1 MQKGKWITV
10 IIALVAVLAAI
21 VYGFIPK
28 PVLTDMVK
36 VRRGPLKVTV
46 EEEGKTRVKDRFT
59 LSAPVPGF
67 MKRLNLKVGDRV
79 VKGQTLVEIEPLRS
93 SLLDPRS
100 RATAE
105 AAVSA
110 AEASLRV
117 EEERVLAAAADAD
130 YAQRNLERM
139 QKLYEKRLIAKESY
153 EQSEATAKRSHA
165 VLLSAEA
172 AVKAARSEVIR
183 ARAALQYSA
192 ADNAGIQGR
201 MVLITAPV
209 DADVLKLYRESEGV
223 VQASEPII
231 DVGDPRKLEVTVE
244 VLSADAVR
252 IKPGMPVIFE
262 RWGGSSTLSGTVRIV
277 EPTGFT
283 KVSSLGVEEQR
294 VFVIVDFVTSD
305 NQAEQSLGDGYRLE
319 ASFTIWEGKEVLQVP
334 AGALFRKQDGWAVF
348 VVENGL
354 ALTREVKV
362 GHRTGLAA
370 EILSGLSV
378 GEEVISHPDNSI
390 EHGIRVR
397 SRQ

>member
-1 MQKGKWITV
+1 MQNRKWIT
-10 IIALVAVLAAI
+10 IIIVLGAVLAAI

-36 VRRGPLKVTV
+36 VRPGPLTVTV

-59 LSAPVPGF
+59 LSSPVPGV
-67 MKRLNLKVGDRV
+67 MKRLNLKVGHRV

-93 SLLDPRS
+93 HLLDPRS
-100 RATAE
+100 RAIAE

-110 AEASLRV
+110 AEASLRA
-117 EEERVLAAAADAD
+117 EEQRAQAAAADDD

-139 QKLYEKRLIAKESY
+139 KKLYEKHLIAKESY

-172 AVKAARSEVIR
+172 AVKAARSEWMR

-192 ADNAGIQGR
+192 ADDAGIQGR
-201 MVLITAPV
+201 SVSISAPV
-209 DADVLKLYRESEGV
+209 DADVLKLHRESEGV
-223 VQASEPII
+223 VQASEPIVDI
-231 DVGDPRKLEVTVE
+231 GDPRKLEVTVE

-252 IKPGMPVIFE
+252 IKPGMPVTFE
-262 RWGGSSTLSGTVRIV
+262 RWGGNSALSGTVRIV

-283 KVSSLGVEEQR
+283 KISSLGVEEQR
-294 VFVIVDFVTSD
+294 VLVIVDFVASG
-305 NQAEQSLGDGYRLE
+305 NKAEQSLGDGYRLE
-319 ASFTIWEGKEVLQVP
+319 VRFTIWEGRDVLQVP

-348 VVENGL
+348 VVENGR

-362 GHRTGLAA
+362 GHRTGLAV

-397 SRQ
+397 SR

>member
-1 MQKGKWITV
+1 MKKGKWIT
-10 IIALVAVLAAI
+10 IIIILAAVLAAI

-36 VRRGPLKVTV
+36 VMRGPLKVTV

-93 SLLDPRS
+93 HLLDPRS

-110 AEASLRV
+110 AEASLRA
-117 EEERVLAAAADAD
+117 EEQRVQAAAADAD

-139 QKLYEKRLIAKESY
+139 QKLYESHLIAKESY
-153 EQSEATAKRSHA
+153 EQSEATAKRSRA
-165 VLLSAEA
+165 VLLSAEE

-183 ARAALQYSA
+183 ARTALQYSA
-192 ADNAGIQGR
+192 ADNAEIQGR
-201 MVLITAPV
+201 IVLISPPV
-209 DADVLKLYRESEGV
+209 DAAVLKLHWGSEGV
-223 VQASEPII
+223 VQASEPIV
-231 DVGDPRKLEVTVE
+231 DLGDPRKLEVTVE

-252 IKPGMPVIFE
+252 IKPGMPVTFE
-262 RWGGSSTLSGTVRIV
+262 RWGGNSTLSGTVRIV

-294 VFVIVDFVTSD
+294 VLVIVDIVASD
-305 NQAEQSLGDGYRLE
+305 SQAEQSLGDCYRVE

-348 VVENGL
+348 VVDNGR

-397 SRQ
+397 SR

>member
-1 MQKGKWITV
+1 MKKGKWIT
-10 IIALVAVLAAI
+10 IIIVLTAVLAAI

-36 VRRGPLKVTV
+36 AVRGPLKVTV

-93 SLLDPRS
+93 HLLDPRS

-105 AAVSA
+105 AAVSS
-110 AEASLRV
+110 AEASLRA
-117 EEERVLAAAADAD
+117 EEERVQAAAADAD

-139 QKLYEKRLIAKESY
+139 QKLYEQHLIAKESY
-153 EQSEATAKRSHA
+153 DQSEATAKRSRA

-172 AVKAARSEVIR
+172 AAKAAGSEVIR
-183 ARAALQYSA
+183 ARTALQYSA
-192 ADNAGIQGR
+192 ADNAEIQGR
-201 MVLITAPV
+201 IVLISAPV
-209 DADVLKLYRESEGV
+209 DAAVLKLHRESEGV
-223 VQASEPII
+223 VQASEPIV
-231 DVGDPRKLEVTVE
+231 DLGDPRKLEVTVE

-252 IKPGMPVIFE
+252 IKPGMPVTFE
-262 RWGGSSTLSGTVRIV
+262 RWGGNATLSGTVRIV

-294 VFVIVDFVTSD
+294 VLVIVDIVASD
-305 NQAEQSLGDGYRLE
+305 SQAEQSLGDCYRVE

-348 VVENGL
+348 VVENGR

-390 EHGIRVR
+390 EQGIRVR
-397 SRQ
+397 SR

>member
-1 MQKGKWITV
+1 MQKGKWIT
-10 IIALVAVLAAI
+10 IIIVLMAVLAAI

-36 VRRGPLKVTV
+36 VMRGSLKVTV

-67 MKRLNLKVGDRV
+67 MKRHNLKVGDPV
-79 VKGQTLVEIEPLRS
+79 VKGRTLVEIEPLRS
-93 SLLDPRS
+93 HLLDPRS

-117 EEERVLAAAADAD
+117 EEERVQAAEADAD

-139 QKLYEKRLIAKESY
+139 QKLYEKNLIAKESY
-153 EQSEATAKRSHA
+153 EQSEATAKRSRA

-172 AVKAARSEVIR
+172 SVKAARSEVTR
-183 ARAALQYSA
+183 ARTALQYSA
-192 ADNAGIQGR
+192 ADNAEIQGR
-201 MVLITAPV
+201 IVLISAPV
-209 DADVLKLYRESEGV
+209 DAAVLKLHRESEGV

-231 DVGDPRKLEVTVE
+231 DIGDPRNLEVTVE

-252 IKPGMPVIFE
+252 IKPGMPVMFE
-262 RWGGSSTLSGTVRIV
+262 RWGGNSTLSGTVRVV
-277 EPTGFT
+277 EPQGFT
-283 KVSSLGVEEQR
+283 KISSLGVEEQR
-294 VFVIVDFVTSD
+294 VLVIVDIVTSD
-305 NQAEQSLGDGYRLE
+305 NKAEQSLGDCYRVE
-319 ASFTIWEGKEVLQVP
+319 ASFTVWEGKEVLQVP

-348 VVENGL
+348 VVENGV

-390 EHGIRVR
+390 EHRIRVR
-397 SRQ
+397 SR

>member
-10 IIALVAVLAAI
+10 IVVLVAVLAAI

-36 VRRGPLKVTV
+36 VVRGPLKVTV

-67 MKRLNLKVGDRV
+67 MKRHNLKVGDRV

-93 SLLDPRS
+93 HLLDPRS

-110 AEASLRV
+110 AEASLRA
-117 EEERVLAAAADAD
+117 EEQRAQAAAADAD

-139 QKLYEKRLIAKESY
+139 QKLYESHLIAKESY
-153 EQSEATAKRSHA
+153 EQSEATAKRSRA
-165 VLLSAEA
+165 VLLSAEE
-172 AVKAARSEVIR
+172 AVKAAKSEVIR
-183 ARAALQYSA
+183 ARTALQYSA
-192 ADNAGIQGR
+192 ADNAQIQGR
-201 MVLITAPV
+201 IVLISAPV
-209 DADVLKLYRESEGV
+209 DAAVLKLHRESEGV
-223 VQASEPII
+223 VQASEPIVDI
-231 DVGDPRKLEVTVE
+231 GDPRKLEVTVE

-252 IKPGMPVIFE
+252 IKPGTPVMFE
-262 RWGGSSTLSGTVRIV
+262 RWGGDSTLSGTVRVV

-294 VFVIVDFVTSD
+294 VLVIVDIVASD
-305 NQAEQSLGDGYRLE
+305 NKAEQSLGDCYRVE

-334 AGALFRKQDGWAVF
+334 AGALFRKRDGWAVF
-348 VVENGL
+348 VVENGM

-397 SRQ
+397 SR

>member
-1 MQKGKWITV
+1 MKKGKWITIFIV
-10 IIALVAVLAAI
+10 SMAVLAAI

-36 VRRGPLKVTV
+36 VMRGPLKATV

-93 SLLDPRS
+93 HLLDPRS

-110 AEASLRV
+110 AEASLRA
-117 EEERVLAAAADAD
+117 EEQRAQAAAADAD

-139 QKLYEKRLIAKESY
+139 QKLYENHLIAKESY
-153 EQSEATAKRSHA
+153 EQSEATDKRSRA

-172 AVKAARSEVIR
+172 AVEAARSEVIR
-183 ARAALQYSA
+183 ARTALQYSA

-201 MVLITAPV
+201 IVMIKAPV
-209 DADVLKLYRESEGV
+209 DAGVLKLYRESEGV
-223 VQASEPII
+223 VQASEPIVDI
-231 DVGDPRKLEVTVE
+231 GDPRKLEVTVE

-252 IKPGMPVIFE
+252 IKPGMPVMFE
-262 RWGGSSTLSGTVRIV
+262 RWGGNSTLSGTVRIV
-277 EPTGFT
+277 EPQGFT

-294 VFVIVDFVTSD
+294 VLVIVDIGTSD
-305 NQAEQSLGDGYRLE
+305 NNSEQSLGDGYRLE

-348 VVENGL
+348 VVENGM

-397 SRQ
+397 SR

>member
-1 MQKGKWITV
+1 MQKGKWIT
-10 IIALVAVLAAI
+10 IIVVLMAVLAAI

-36 VRRGPLKVTV
+36 VMAGSLKVTV

-67 MKRLNLKVGDRV
+67 MKRHNLKVGDPV
-79 VKGQTLVEIEPLRS
+79 VKGRTLVEIEPLRS
-93 SLLDPRS
+93 HLRDPRS

-117 EEERVLAAAADAD
+117 EEERVQAAEADAD

-139 QKLYEKRLIAKESY
+139 QKLYEKNLIAKESY
-153 EQSEATAKRSHA
+153 EQSEATAKRSRA

-172 AVKAARSEVIR
+172 SVKAARSEVIR
-183 ARAALQYSA
+183 ARTALQYSA
-192 ADNAGIQGR
+192 ADNAEIQGR
-201 MVLITAPV
+201 IVLISAPV
-209 DADVLKLYRESEGV
+209 DAAVLKLHRESEGV
-223 VQASEPII
+223 VQASEPIV
-231 DVGDPRKLEVTVE
+231 DLGDPRKLEVTVE

-252 IKPGMPVIFE
+252 IKPGMPVTFE
-262 RWGGSSTLSGTVRIV
+262 RWGGNATLSGTVRIV

-294 VFVIVDFVTSD
+294 VLVIVDFVASD
-305 NQAEQSLGDGYRLE
+305 NKAEQSLGDGYRLE

-348 VVENGL
+348 VVENGR

-362 GHRTGLAA
+362 GHRTGRY
-370 EILSGLSV
+370 
-378 GEEVISHPDNSI
+378 N
-390 EHGIRVR
+390 R
-397 SRQ
+397 SSRWLGAKRCH

>member
-10 IIALVAVLAAI
+10 IIVLTAVLAAI

-28 PVLTDMVK
+28 PVPIDMVK
-36 VRRGPLKVTV
+36 VMRGPFKVTV
-46 EEEGKTRVKDRFT
+46 GEEGKTRVKDRFT

-79 VKGQTLVEIEPLRS
+79 VEGQALVEIEPLRS
-93 SLLDPRS
+93 NLLDPRS

-110 AEASLRV
+110 AEASLRA
-117 EEERVLAAAADAD
+117 EEKRVQAAAADAD

-139 QKLYEKRLIAKESY
+139 QKLYEKHLIAKESY
-153 EQSEATAKRSHA
+153 EQSEATAKRSRA

-183 ARAALQYSA
+183 ARTALQYSA
-192 ADNAGIQGR
+192 ADNAEIQGR
-201 MVLITAPV
+201 IVLIKAPV
-209 DADVLKLYRESEGV
+209 DAGVLKLYRESEGV

-231 DVGDPRKLEVTVE
+231 DIGDPRKLEVTVE

-252 IKPGMPVIFE
+252 IKPGMPVMFE
-262 RWGGSSTLSGTVRIV
+262 RWGGNSTLSGTVRIV

-294 VFVIVDFVTSD
+294 VLVIVDIVASD
-305 NQAEQSLGDGYRLE
+305 SREEQSLGDCYRLE

-348 VVENGL
+348 VVENGR

-397 SRQ
+397 SR

>member
-1 MQKGKWITV
+1 
-10 IIALVAVLAAI
+10 
-21 VYGFIPK
+21 
-28 PVLTDMVK
+28 
-36 VRRGPLKVTV
+36 
-46 EEEGKTRVKDRFT
+46 
-59 LSAPVPGF
+59 
-67 MKRLNLKVGDRV
+67 
-79 VKGQTLVEIEPLRS
+79 VEIEPLRS
-93 SLLDPRS
+93 HLLDPRS

-110 AEASLRV
+110 AEATLRA
-117 EEERVLAAAADAD
+117 EEQRAQAAAADDD

-139 QKLYEKRLIAKESY
+139 KKFYEKHLIAKESY

-172 AVKAARSEVIR
+172 AVKAARSELMR
-183 ARAALQYSA
+183 ARAALHYSA
-192 ADNAGIQGR
+192 ADDAGIQGR
-201 MVLITAPV
+201 IVSISAPV
-209 DADVLKLYRESEGV
+209 DADVLKLHRESEGV
-223 VQASEPII
+223 VQASEPIVDI
-231 DVGDPRKLEVTVE
+231 GDPRKLEVTVE

-252 IKPGMPVIFE
+252 IKPGMPVMFE
-262 RWGGSSTLSGTVRIV
+262 RWGGNSALSGTVRIV

-294 VFVIVDFVTSD
+294 VLVIVDIVASD
-305 NQAEQSLGDGYRLE
+305 SQAEQSLGDCYRLE
-319 ASFTIWEGKEVLQVP
+319 ASFTLWEGKDVLQVP

-348 VVENGL
+348 VVENGR

-378 GEEVISHPDNSI
+378 GEEVISHPDSSI

-397 SRQ
+397 SR

>member
-1 MQKGKWITV
+1 
-10 IIALVAVLAAI
+10 
-21 VYGFIPK
+21 
-28 PVLTDMVK
+28 
-36 VRRGPLKVTV
+36 
-46 EEEGKTRVKDRFT
+46 
-59 LSAPVPGF
+59 
-67 MKRLNLKVGDRV
+67 MKRHNLKVGDPV
-79 VKGQTLVEIEPLRS
+79 VKGRTLVEIEPLRS
-93 SLLDPRS
+93 HLLDPRS

-117 EEERVLAAAADAD
+117 EEERVQAAEADAD

-139 QKLYEKRLIAKESY
+139 QKLYEKNLIAKESY
-153 EQSEATAKRSHA
+153 EQSEATAKRSRA
-165 VLLSAEA
+165 VLLSGEA

-183 ARAALQYSA
+183 ARTALQYSA
-192 ADNAGIQGR
+192 ADNAEIQGR
-201 MVLITAPV
+201 IVLISAPV
-209 DADVLKLYRESEGV
+209 DAAVLKLHRESEGV

-231 DVGDPRKLEVTVE
+231 DIGDPRNLEVTVE

-252 IKPGMPVIFE
+252 IKPGMPVMFE
-262 RWGGSSTLSGTVRIV
+262 RWGGNSTLSGTVRIV

-294 VFVIVDFVTSD
+294 VLVIVDIVASGS
-305 NQAEQSLGDGYRLE
+305 QAEQSLGDCYRLE
-319 ASFTIWEGKEVLQVP
+319 ASFTIWEGKEVMQVP

-348 VVENGL
+348 VVENGR

-390 EHGIRVR
+390 EHRIRVR
-397 SRQ
+397 SR

>member
-1 MQKGKWITV
+1 MQKGKWIT
-10 IIALVAVLAAI
+10 IIIVLAAVLAAL

-36 VRRGPLKVTV
+36 VRRGPLRVTV

-93 SLLDPRS
+93 HLLDPRS

-110 AEASLRV
+110 AEASLRA
-117 EEERVLAAAADAD
+117 EEQRAQAAAADD
-130 YAQRNLERM
+130 GYAQRNLERM
-139 QKLYEKRLIAKESY
+139 QKLYEKHLIAKESY

-165 VLLSAEA
+165 VHLSAEA
-172 AVKAARSEVIR
+172 AVKAARSELIR
-183 ARAALQYSA
+183 ARAALEYSA
-192 ADNAGIQGR
+192 ADDAGIQGR
-201 MVLITAPV
+201 IVSISAPV
-209 DADVLKLYRESEGV
+209 DADVLRLHRESEGV
-223 VQASEPII
+223 VQASEPIVDI
-231 DVGDPRKLEVTVE
+231 GDPRKLEVTVE

-252 IKPGMPVIFE
+252 IKPGMPVMLE
-262 RWGGSSTLSGTVRIV
+262 RWGGNSALAGTVRIV

-294 VFVIVDFVTSD
+294 VLVIVDFIGSG
-305 NQAEQSLGDGYRLE
+305 NKAEQSLGDGYRLE
-319 ASFTIWEGKEVLQVP
+319 ASFTLWEGKDVLQVP

-348 VVENGL
+348 VVEDAR

-378 GEEVISHPDNSI
+378 GEEVISHPDSSI

-397 SRQ
+397 SR

>member
-1 MQKGKWITV
+1 MQKGKWIT
-10 IIALVAVLAAI
+10 IIVVLVAVLAAI

-36 VRRGPLKVTV
+36 VVRGPLKVTV

-67 MKRLNLKVGDRV
+67 MKRHNLKVGDRV
-79 VKGQTLVEIEPLRS
+79 AKGQTLVEIEPLRS
-93 SLLDPRS
+93 HLLDPRS

-110 AEASLRV
+110 AEASLRA
-117 EEERVLAAAADAD
+117 EEQRAQAAAADAD

-139 QKLYEKRLIAKESY
+139 QKLYESHLIAKEAY
-153 EQSEATAKRSHA
+153 EQSEATAKRSRA
-165 VLLSAEA
+165 VLLSAEE
-172 AVKAARSEVIR
+172 AVKAAKSEVIR
-183 ARAALQYSA
+183 ARTALQYSA
-192 ADNAGIQGR
+192 ADNAQIQGR
-201 MVLITAPV
+201 IVLISAPV
-209 DADVLKLYRESEGV
+209 DAAVLKLHRESEGV
-223 VQASEPII
+223 VQASEPIVDI
-231 DVGDPRKLEVTVE
+231 GDPRKLEVTVE

-252 IKPGMPVIFE
+252 IKPGTPVMFE
-262 RWGGSSTLSGTVRIV
+262 RWGGDSTLSGTVRIV

-283 KVSSLGVEEQR
+283 KISSLGVEEQR
-294 VFVIVDFVTSD
+294 VLVIVDFVASGS
-305 NQAEQSLGDGYRLE
+305 QAEQSLGDGYRLE
-319 ASFTIWEGKEVLQVP
+319 ASFTLWEGKDVLQVP
-334 AGALFRKQDGWAVF
+334 AGALFRKRDGWAVF
-348 VVENGL
+348 VVENGM

-378 GEEVISHPDNSI
+378 GEEVISHPDSSI

-397 SRQ
+397 SR